1 MKTPRQARREAHEL
15 WQICAAGGVLDEAR
29 ARAVVDQIVQSRHGG
44 SHAVLKH
51 FVRLLR
57 LDQEART
64 AIVATAAPLDPAVRA
79 EIERGLARFDRR
91 GLETRFVVDPSLIGG
106 MRVQVGCDVYD
117 GSVRGGLAALES
129 GF

>member
-29 ARAVVDQIVQSRHGG
+29 ARAVADQIVQSRHGG

-51 FVRLLR
+51 FLRLLR

-64 AIVATAAPLDPAVRA
+64 AIVASAAPLDPAVRA
-79 EIERGLARFDRR
+79 EIERGLARLHRR

-106 MRVQVGCDVYD
+106 MRVQIGSDVYD
-117 GSVRGGLAALES
+117 GTIRAGLNELES
-129 GF
+129 RF

>member
-29 ARAVVDQIVQSRHGG
+29 ARAVAGQIVQSRHGG

-51 FVRLLR
+51 FLRLLR

-64 AIVATAAPLDPAVRA
+64 AIVASAAPLDPAVRA
-79 EIERGLARFDRR
+79 EIEHGLARLHRR

-106 MRVQVGCDVYD
+106 LRVQIGCDVYD

>member
-1 MKTPRQARREAHEL
+1 
-15 WQICAAGGVLDEAR
+15 
-29 ARAVVDQIVQSRHGG
+29 
-44 SHAVLKH
+44 LKH

-64 AIVATAAPLDPAVRA
+64 AIVASAAPLDPAVRA
-79 EIERGLARFDRR
+79 EIERGLARLHRR

>member
-1 MKTPRQARREAHEL
+1 MKTPRQARREAHHL
-15 WQICAAGGVLDEAR
+15 WQICAADGVLDDAR

-51 FVRLLR
+51 FLRRLR

-64 AIVATAAPLDPAVRA
+64 AVVASAAPLDPAVRV
-79 EIERGLARFDRR
+79 EIERGLARLHRR
-91 GLETRFVVDPSLIGG
+91 RLETRFLVDPSLIGG
-106 MRVQVGCDVYD
+106 MRVQIGCDVYD
-117 GSVRGGLAALES
+117 GSIRGGLAALES

>member
-1 MKTPRQARREAHEL
+1 MKTTRQARREAHQL
-15 WQICAAGGVLDEAR
+15 WQICATDGVLDAVR
-29 ARAVVDQIVQSRHGG
+29 ARAVADQIVQSRRGG
-44 SHAVLKH
+44 SHAVLKA
-51 FVRLLR
+51 FLRLLR

-64 AIVATAAPLDPAVRA
+64 AVVASAAPLDPAVRA
-79 EIERGLARFDRR
+79 EIERGLARLHRR

-106 MRVQVGCDVYD
+106 MRVQIGCDVYD

>member
-64 AIVATAAPLDPAVRA
+64 AIVASAAPLDPAVRA
-79 EIERGLARFDRR
+79 EIERGLARLHRR